1 MLTKSKNSVLDM
13 FVAIHHLY
21 TNVQSSST
29 KELGIEVVGH
39 SLVIEDTPLRTS
51 LHYQV
56 GRETDVIVVQKY
68 AHAEDDHTLLE
79 TKQFSLRD
87 MRTVEDYIIETFEL

>member
-1 MLTKSKNSVLDM
+1 MLAKSKNSVLDM

-21 TNVQSSST
+21 VNVQSNNP
-29 KELGIEVVGH
+29 KELGIEIVGH

-56 GRETDVIVVQKY
+56 GREHNTVVVQKY
-68 AHAEDDHTLLE
+68 AHVDDDAVMLE
-79 TKQFSLRD
+79 KKQFSLCD
-87 MRTVEDYIIETFEL
+87 MPSVEDHIIASFEL

>member
-1 MLTKSKNSVLDM
+1 MLVKSKNSVLDM
-13 FVAIHHLY
+13 FVAVHHLY
-21 TNVQSSST
+21 TNVQSNST

-56 GRETDVIVVQKY
+56 GRESDIIVIQKY
-68 AHAEDDHTLLE
+68 AHADDDHQLLE
-79 TKQFSLRD
+79 KKQFSLRD
-87 MRTVEDYIIETFEL
+87 MPGVEDYIIEAFEL